1 MRDDDDIDDDVGIS
15 DGNYTVEGGI
25 DSPLQA
31 ITVLR
36 VAWRRWWRYIVP
48 LLHIA
53 VAVANVIFVVIV
65 VGVVVVVG
73 DCAAWW
79 RCLL

>member
-1 MRDDDDIDDDVGIS
+1 MILMMMLVLVMVITRLRVVLTPHGRRF
-15 DGNYTVEGGI
+15 
-25 DSPLQA
+25 

-53 VAVANVIFVVIV
+53 VAVAYVIFVVIV